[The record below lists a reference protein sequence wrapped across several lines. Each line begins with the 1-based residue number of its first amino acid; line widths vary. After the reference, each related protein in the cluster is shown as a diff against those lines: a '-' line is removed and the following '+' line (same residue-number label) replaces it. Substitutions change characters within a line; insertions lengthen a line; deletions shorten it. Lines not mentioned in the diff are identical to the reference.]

1 MQIVQHDT
9 RLGVNSLYQLLVIPS
24 RELFQHI
31 PCSAHGWQDNLEKK
45 DLGPKEEQGQTM
57 GAQGPGRK
65 RTRGQGR
72 PLGGGGTSTRPSKTG
87 RRGMWAGVISAV

>member
-9 RLGVNSLYQLLVIPS
+9 RRGVNSLYRVLVIPW
-24 RELFQHI
+24 RELFRHI
-31 PCSAHGWQDNLEKK
+31 PCSGWQDNLEKK
-45 DLGPKEEQGQTM
+45 DLGPKEEQGQAM

-72 PLGGGGTSTRPSKTG
+72 PPGEVAPPPELQTG